1 MVVIKL
7 NCSLC
12 HICAICSIC
21 TICTVCAICTFVPY
35 VLMCHICTIC
45 TICAISVPAAFV
57 KIATLQPL
65 HLICAQLQLWF
76 WWLGKC
82 KCWQRWEM
90 QKSIPRWNLR
100 NGVLGHRVKAWL
112 FRRDW
117 LKRRGWW
124 KQETCVQSP
133 PNQRSVA
140 AKNQPQKIKSQKINC
155 AQKFWAVVL
164 HNKRILLNCFHFP
177 PTPTA
182 PGYCVGV
189 GMQWRT
195 WFLV

>member
-12 HICAICSIC
+12 HICAI
-21 TICTVCAICTFVPY
+21 VPCMY
-35 VLMCHICTIC
+35 HMYYMCHIC

-57 KIATLQPL
+57 KSSDLCPAATLILMTWKVQML
-65 HLICAQLQLWF
+65 AMV
-76 WWLGKC
+76 GNAEK
-82 KCWQRWEM
+82 
-90 QKSIPRWNLR
+90 PRWNLWK
-100 NGVLGHRVKAWL
+100 GVLGHRVKAWL

-155 AQKFWAVVL
+155 KQKFWAEL
-164 HNKRILLNCFHFP
+164 CCTTRESF
-177 PTPTA
+177 
-182 PGYCVGV
+182 
-189 GMQWRT
+189 
-195 WFLV
+195 